1 MTMFYTYA
9 HVRKDNGQIFY
20 IGKGSG
26 RRMYRKDARSKHW
39 KNIACKA
46 GFEPM
51 MLASW
56 NSEKEAFE
64 HEKFLINCF
73 KDTGLLV
80 NKSSGGDGND
90 AAGGLSFSGKKHSQ
104 ESILKCRQAHLGK
117 PKTPESNAKNS
128 ESHKQKIQ
136 INGVIYE
143 SWESASL
150 KTGIPTG
157 SLSYLLSGKVSPRTK
172 YAWIKS
178 ISLVM

>member
-1 MTMFYTYA
+1 M
-9 HVRKDNGQIFY
+9 
-20 IGKGSG
+20 
-26 RRMYRKDARSKHW
+26 
-39 KNIACKA
+39 C
-46 GFEPM
+46 
-51 MLASW
+51 
-56 NSEKEAFE
+56 EA
-64 HEKFLINCF
+64 
-73 KDTGLLV
+73 
-80 NKSSGGDGND
+80 
-90 AAGGLSFSGKKHSQ
+90 Q

-172 YAWIKS
+172 YAWVKS